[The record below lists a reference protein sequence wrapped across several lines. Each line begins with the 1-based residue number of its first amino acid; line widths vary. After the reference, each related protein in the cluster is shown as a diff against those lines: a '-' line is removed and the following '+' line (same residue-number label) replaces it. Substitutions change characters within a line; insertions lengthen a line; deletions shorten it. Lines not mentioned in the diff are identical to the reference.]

1 MNEERPIRLLSNRW
15 DRGLLAMVGWSL
27 VLHVVAGAG
36 VLALLPLAR
45 ARGSRDIP
53 AYTVELASLGPQGAK
68 PMRGVPGGEF
78 KSGRVNPSP
87 GAPREARQNPSVAV
101 PGPTPA
107 PVPQKQAETTAKR
120 AEDESAETKKTVE
133 PTETV
138 AARTAEP
145 EKPKPESAAT
155 AKESRA
161 EEHVPAKEE
170 KKPEPALKAEAA
182 KEPEKPKPESA
193 ATAKE
198 SRAEERVPAKEERKP
213 EPALKAEATKK
224 PEEVSASAKPE
235 VASKPKSS
243 AKTNVVTETKA
254 ESPTKTVPQDEQV
267 AGAAVTDGITEG
279 SSVKQEK
286 DAEGGTA
293 FGDDP
298 RYAAAIENI
307 RRRVEGGGAGV
318 AGEGGG
324 QVATAG
330 EGSGVGGGDRV
341 VGTEFLIYY
350 NIMLSHIKQAWVWV
364 GHDQR
369 LSVTVRFAIEPDG
382 EIRNVKLN
390 RSSGDTSYDDSVI
403 QAVQKVNPLPPPPAT
418 YRRDFSQVELTFR
431 PGDLRQPG

>member
-1 MNEERPIRLLSNRW
+1 
-15 DRGLLAMVGWSL
+15 MVGWSL
-27 VLHVVAGAG
+27 VLHVVVGAG

-68 PMRGVPGGEF
+68 PARGVPGGEF
-78 KSGRVNPSP
+78 KSRRVSPSP
-87 GAPREARQNPSVAV
+87 GAPREARPKPNVAA
-101 PGPTPA
+101 PGPTPP
-107 PVPQKQAETTAKR
+107 PVPQKQPEATPKR
-120 AEDESAETKKTVE
+120 AEDQPAETKKTVE

-145 EKPKPESAAT
+145 EKPESKRAAAT
-155 AKESRA
+155 KESRT
-161 EEHVPAKEE
+161 EEHVPAKDES
-170 KKPEPALKAEAA
+170 
-182 KEPEKPKPESA
+182 KPKPE
-193 ATAKE
+193 
-198 SRAEERVPAKEERKP
+198 V
-213 EPALKAEATKK
+213 KAEATKK
-224 PEEVSASAKPE
+224 PEEVSASAKPDA
-235 VASKPKSS
+235 ASEPESPP
-243 AKTNVVTETKA
+243 KTNVVAETKA
-254 ESPTKTVPQDEQV
+254 ESPTKTAPQEKQV

-279 SSVKQEK
+279 SPVKQEK
-286 DAEGGTA
+286 GAEGDTA
-293 FGDDP
+293 LGDDP
-298 RYAAAIENI
+298 RYAAAIEDI

-324 QVATAG
+324 QVGTAG

-369 LSVTVRFAIEPDG
+369 LSVTVRFSIEPGG
-382 EIRNVKLN
+382 EIRNVKLD
-390 RSSGDTSYDDSVI
+390 RSSGDTSYDESVI
-403 QAVQKVNPLPPPPAT
+403 QAIEKVNPLPPPPAT

>member
-1 MNEERPIRLLSNRW
+1 
-15 DRGLLAMVGWSL
+15 MVGWSL

-36 VLALLPLAR
+36 VLALLPLAG

-68 PMRGVPGGEF
+68 PVPGVPGGGF
-78 KSGRVNPSP
+78 KSRRVSPSP
-87 GAPREARQNPSVAV
+87 GAPREARPKPNVGV
-101 PGPTPA
+101 PEPTPP
-107 PVPQKQAETTAKR
+107 PVPQKQAEATARR

-161 EEHVPAKEE
+161 EESVPAKDER
-170 KKPEPALKAEAA
+170 KPEPALKAEAA
-182 KEPEKPKPESA
+182 KEPEKPKPEST

-198 SRAEERVPAKEERKP
+198 SRAEEHVPEKDERKP
-213 EPALKAEATKK
+213 EPALKAEAAKK
-224 PEEVSASAKPE
+224 PEEVSASAKPDA
-235 VASKPKSS
+235 ASEPKSP
-243 AKTNVVTETKA
+243 AKTGVVTETKA
-254 ESPTKTVPQDEQV
+254 ESPANTVPQEKQL

-279 SSVKQEK
+279 SPAKQEK
-286 DAEGGTA
+286 SAEGDTA
-293 FGDDP
+293 LVDDP
-298 RYAAAIENI
+298 RYAAAIESI
-307 RRRVEGGGAGV
+307 RRRVEGGGAGL

-364 GHDQR
+364 GHDQS

-382 EIRNVKLN
+382 EIGNVKLN
-390 RSSGDTSYDDSVI
+390 RSSGDTSYDESVI
-403 QAVQKVNPLPPPPAT
+403 QAIQKVNPLPPPPAT